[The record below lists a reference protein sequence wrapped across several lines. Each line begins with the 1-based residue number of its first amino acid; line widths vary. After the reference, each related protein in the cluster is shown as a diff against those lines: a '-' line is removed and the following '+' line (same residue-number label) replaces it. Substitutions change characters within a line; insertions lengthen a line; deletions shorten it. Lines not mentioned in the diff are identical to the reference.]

1 MHASLGPDQ
10 APSCSYLD
18 KGDGKGE
25 MRVGE
30 TEGVLGG
37 NSLAQSAELQADHS
51 GKGGAGLGM
60 AVNPAKTRASVTLVK
75 GP

>member
-1 MHASLGPDQ
+1 MLVLGPIKPPL
-10 APSCSYLD
+10 APISIR
-18 KGDGKGE
+18 GMGKGE